1 MPADPNNPG
10 AAQCQAIGALTY
22 DSAVAVNMGFSKSG
36 SGANIV
42 GPAWALLQTFMYS
55 NAIFGSASNASDF
68 DPSLV
73 SMVNANLDARL
84 PVCVALNGHQVVG
97 DGYGYSLSTLYNHL
111 NMGWGGE
118 GNVWYALPDV
128 TDTLTNV
135 WGFIYNIYT
144 NGSGEIVSGRVMSGA
159 VPVANAKVT
168 AIRAGGGT
176 FTATTDTNGIYALV
190 AIPSAS
196 QYSIS
201 VNVTNLI
208 PAFTN
213 CSTGTS
219 FAGGTSS
226 GDVSGADFALVAGAG
241 PPLIEIEPESQFIN
255 EAYPPAAFTITALSQ
270 SPLNYQWQL
279 QASGSSNWTNVTN
292 GASYSGSQSQTLVLN
307 VLSVSQ
313 NGFQFRCIV
322 TNSSGCVTSGV
333 AFLNVGGFSPDCVMP
348 APTGLV
354 SWWSGDATANNIA
367 GTNNGT
373 LENGATYARGEV
385 GYAFDFNGT
394 NQCVD
399 VANIPVPS
407 PLFSVS
413 AWIYPAAFAQPGNEG
428 ALGGTIIDENEWGG
442 VTGWILGVNSS
453 GGLWFW
459 PSSSNDRYSSAT
471 IPLNTWTCI
480 FVTYDGA
487 NINFY
492 INGVLDSSHA
502 TPTPQGSPSLFK
514 IGSKSWIA
522 GYWSGR
528 LDEVQMYNRA
538 ISASE
543 IHAIYLAGTNGMCAP
558 SPYHRV
564 FRACRATKI

>member
-1 MPADPNNPG
+1 M
-10 AAQCQAIGALTY
+10 C
-22 DSAVAVNMGFSKSG
+22 
-36 SGANIV
+36 
-42 GPAWALLQTFMYS
+42 
-55 NAIFGSASNASDF
+55 
-68 DPSLV
+68 
-73 SMVNANLDARL
+73 
-84 PVCVALNGHQVVG
+84 
-97 DGYGYSLSTLYNHL
+97 
-111 NMGWGGE
+111 
-118 GNVWYALPDV
+118 
-128 TDTLTNV
+128 
-135 WGFIYNIYT
+135 
-144 NGSGEIVSGRVMSGA
+144 A
-159 VPVANAKVT
+159 VPVPSCIPSLPCDQDLVVGSTACFEVIGECTAPFTYQWRKNGQPIPGANDSVYCFGPLQLSD
-168 AIRAGGGT
+168 AGGYDVIASNQYGWT
-176 FTATTDTNGIYALV
+176 SSRLAALSI
-190 AIPSAS
+190 IPSP
-196 QYSIS
+196 
-201 VNVTNLI
+201 T
-208 PAFTN
+208 TN
-213 CSTGTS
+213 CAVSTP
-219 FAGGTSS
+219 S
-226 GDVSGADFALVAGAG
+226 G
-241 PPLIEIEPESQFIN
+241 LI
-255 EAYPPAAFTITALSQ
+255 
-270 SPLNYQWQL
+270 
-279 QASGSSNWTNVTN
+279 
-292 GASYSGSQSQTLVLN
+292 
-307 VLSVSQ
+307 
-313 NGFQFRCIV
+313 
-322 TNSSGCVTSGV
+322 
-333 AFLNVGGFSPDCVMP
+333 
-348 APTGLV
+348 
-354 SWWSGDATANNIA
+354 SWWGGDLNANDRI

-399 VANIPVPS
+399 IANIPVPS

-480 FVTYDGA
+480 SVTYDGA

-558 SPYHRV
+558 TPLMFTGSPRYITTNGVILNANLRSGQSYSIQANSDLSFTNWTTLTTFTAGTEPIFHYTNKPPTSTPRQ
-564 FRACRATKI
+564 FYRIASP